1 MEVTIPLREGAAIV
15 RKLLKGII
23 RKIRAF
29 EEEGEEYPSG
39 RPYLWYIAGRDTPE
53 ISWID
58 HALEADYRRNPK
70 WQNPTILSYYPD
82 RDPREVPDW
91 EPGKRGFM
99 EPIWWVAVIVFGLL
113 VTGGIIWGL
122 MNRAGA

>member
-29 EEEGEEYPSG
+29 EEEGEEYHSG
-39 RPYLWYIAGRDTPE
+39 RPYLWYIAQDAPE

-58 HALEADYRRNPK
+58 HAMEADYRRNPK

-91 EPGKRGFM
+91 QPGKRGFM
-99 EPIWWVAVIVFGLL
+99 ESIWWVAVFVFILL
-113 VTGGIIWGL
+113 VSGGLIWGL
-122 MNRAGA
+122 MNRVGA